1 MAELTD
7 VISGIDRGQQ
17 QGLQTMDRIF
27 SAANARAVF
36 GEPVQHGDYTVIV
49 ASEVMAGGGFGF
61 GRGIGPGLRA
71 AAAPEG
77 AAQSAAMAGGGGGGG
92 GGGSTG
98 RPVATIVIGPEGVTV
113 RPIVDVTKIAIT
125 ALTAWAAMVPVLAR
139 IRRARRA

>member
-1 MAELTD
+1 MADPTD

-17 QGLQTMDRIF
+17 QGLQIMDRIF
-27 SAANARAVF
+27 SAANTRAVF

-49 ASEVMAGGGFGF
+49 ASEVVAGGGFGF
-61 GRGIGPGLRA
+61 GRGIGPGSRA
-71 AAAPEG
+71 AQPTE
-77 AAQSAAMAGGGGGGG
+77 MAGGGGGGG

-98 RPVATIVIGPEGVTV
+98 RPVATIVIGPDGVTV

-139 IRRARRA
+139 IRRARRS